1 MNTPANEHDER
12 DRKNPPIDKD
22 RHARHETPA
31 DAEKRRQHESEDLDE
46 ALEETFPASDPVSP
60 FIPSKSPD

>member
-1 MNTPANEHDER
+1 MNTPANESR
-12 DRKNPPIDKD
+12 GADRKEPSDSERNI
-22 RHARHETPA
+22 RRETPA
-31 DAEKRRQHESEDLDE
+31 DAEKRKRHESEDLDE

>member
-1 MNTPANEHDER
+1 MNIPTNNDPRKRDE
-12 DRKNPPIDKD
+12 DAK
-22 RHARHETPA
+22 HETPA
-31 DAEKRRQHESEDLDE
+31 ETEKRKRHESEDLDE